1 MKTQITPDKFLFYIG
16 SFTGPY
22 EEYRLD
28 DGWLRYRVN
37 NEGCP
42 PHMCQ
47 DGGAALIIAE
57 KQMTEHDWAALWARL
72 DEQRC
77 DFWNWRKTYRDPDI
91 MDGTQWKLEF
101 RMGSRFVK
109 SYGCN
114 DFPGGGKKNSEFNK
128 FVEALEWVLGI
139 NAGVK

>member
-47 DGGAALIIAE
+47 DGGAALIVAE
-57 KQMTEHDWAALWARL
+57 KQMTEHDWTALWARL

-91 MDGTQWKLEF
+91 MDGIQWELKF

-114 DFPGGGKKNSEFNK
+114 VFPGGGKKNSEFNK

>member
-28 DGWLRYRVN
+28 DDWLRYRVN

-91 MDGTQWKLEF
+91 MDGTQWELKS
-101 RMGSRFVK
+101 RMGGRYVK

-114 DFPGGGKKNSEFNK
+114 AFPGGGKKNSEFNK

>member
-47 DGGAALIIAE
+47 DGGAALIVAE

-77 DFWNWRKTYRDPDI
+77 DFWNWRKIYRDPDI
-91 MDGTQWKLEF
+91 MDGTQWKLKF
-101 RMGSRFVK
+101 CMGSRFVK

-114 DFPGGGKKNSEFNK
+114 VFPGGGRKNSEFNK

>member
-1 MKTQITPDKFLFYIG
+1 MKTQNTPDKFLFYIG

-22 EEYRLD
+22 KEYRLD

-77 DFWNWRKTYRDPDI
+77 DFWNWRKTYSDPDI
-91 MDGTQWKLEF
+91 MDGTQWELKF
-101 RMGSRFVK
+101 SMGSRFVK

-114 DFPGGGKKNSEFNK
+114 VFPGGGKKNSEFNK